1 MGKISRRTFV
11 ATAAAAGAAT
21 VLRSD
26 AFALQQETPPPVSA
40 SAAKQFGREAIKAQA
55 VPFPMDNVRLGPG
68 ALSCGRGSQS
78 PLFEN
83 TASRPAPSHLSPDRR
98 AAYLGGASRR
108 LGEA

>member
-21 VLRSD
+21 VLRAD

-55 VPFPMDNVRLGPG
+55 VPFPMNNVRLGPG
-68 ALSCGRGSQS
+68 PFRAAAEANRRYLKI
-78 PLFEN
+78 
-83 TASRPAPSHLSPDRR
+83 TAS
-98 AAYLGGASRR
+98 
-108 LGEA
+108 